1 MLDSFVIIHY
11 QVILGISPIGVVFM
25 EVHEK
30 IKFLRLTKDWS
41 QEEVAAKLD
50 MSPNGYGS
58 IERGETDVN
67 LSRLKQIAQLFKVEL
82 STLFDEPK
90 NVFNFN
96 DNTQYGGSMQQH
108 NQIGLCSPEYL
119 QLQAELSKQRLI
131 NELKDKEI
139 TLQQREIENLKEI
152 IALLKN

>member
-1 MLDSFVIIHY
+1 
-11 QVILGISPIGVVFM
+11 M

-41 QEEVAAKLD
+41 QEEVAVKLE

-67 LSRLKQIAQLFKVEL
+67 LSRLKQIAQLFGIAP
-82 STLFDEPK
+82 SSLFDDGK

-96 DNTQYGGSMQQH
+96 GSAEYSGYLQQH
-108 NQIGLCSPEYL
+108 NQNYSGIGSCSPEYL
-119 QLQAELSKQRLI
+119 QLQSECEKQALI
-131 NELKDKEI
+131 IELKDKELA
-139 TLQQREIENLKEI
+139 LQQRENENLREQVLQLKEI
-152 IALLKN
+152 NTLLKKEREK

>member
-1 MLDSFVIIHY
+1 
-11 QVILGISPIGVVFM
+11 M

-41 QEEVAAKLD
+41 QEDVAMKLE

-67 LSRLKQIAQLFKVEL
+67 LSRLKQIAQLLGVVP
-82 STLFDEPK
+82 SSLFDDGQ

-96 DNTQYGGSMQQH
+96 GNAQNSVCGQNNQSHFMGS
-108 NQIGLCSPEYL
+108 CSPEYL
-119 QLQAELSKQRLI
+119 QLQSECEKQHAL
-131 NELKDKEI
+131 NEQQAQEVLYLRGLVDSFLKKE
-139 TLQQREIENLKEI
+139 T
-152 IALLKN
+152 

>member
-1 MLDSFVIIHY
+1 
-11 QVILGISPIGVVFM
+11 M

-41 QEEVAAKLD
+41 QEDVAVKLE

-67 LSRLKQIAQLFKVEL
+67 LSRLKQIAQLFGVAP
-82 STLFDEPK
+82 SSLFDDGH

-96 DNTQYGGSMQQH
+96 GNAQYRGQH
-108 NQIGLCSPEYL
+108 NQSQFMGACSPEYL
-119 QLQAELSKQRLI
+119 QLQSELEKQCAL
-131 NELKDKEI
+131 NEQQAQEVLYLRGLVDSFMKKE
-139 TLQQREIENLKEI
+139 N
-152 IALLKN
+152 

>member
-1 MLDSFVIIHY
+1 
-11 QVILGISPIGVVFM
+11 M

-41 QEEVAAKLD
+41 QEDVAVKLD

-67 LSRLKQIAQLFKVEL
+67 LSRLKQIAQLFGMEL
-82 STLFDEPK
+82 SNLFDDGQ

-96 DNTQYGGSMQQH
+96 GNTQHGGLMQQH
-108 NQIGLCSPEYL
+108 NQSHFIGACSPEYL
-119 QLQAELSKQRLI
+119 QLQSELEKQCAL
-131 NELKDKEI
+131 NEQQAQEVLYLRGLVDSFMKKE
-139 TLQQREIENLKEI
+139 N
-152 IALLKN
+152 

>member
-1 MLDSFVIIHY
+1 
-11 QVILGISPIGVVFM
+11 M

-41 QEEVAAKLD
+41 QEDVAEMLD

-96 DNTQYGGSMQQH
+96 GDAQYSGWVQQH
-108 NQIGLCSPEYL
+108 NQIGVCSPEYL
-119 QLQAELSKQRLI
+119 QLQSKSEKQQI
-131 NELKDKEI
+131 IIESKDKE
-139 TLQQREIENLKEI
+139 LGMKDREIENLKTQITQLEKI
-152 IALLKN
+152 NALLEKN

>member
-1 MLDSFVIIHY
+1 
-11 QVILGISPIGVVFM
+11 M

-41 QEEVAAKLD
+41 QEEVAVKLE

-67 LSRLKQIAQLFKVEL
+67 LSRLKQIAQLFGVPP
-82 STLFDEPK
+82 SSLFDDGQ

-96 DNTQYGGSMQQH
+96 GNAQYGGQN
-108 NQIGLCSPEYL
+108 NQSHFMGSCSPEYL
-119 QLQAELSKQRLI
+119 QLQSELEKQCAL
-131 NELKDKEI
+131 NEQQAQEVLYLRGLVDSFMKKE
-139 TLQQREIENLKEI
+139 N
-152 IALLKN
+152 